1 MIAERELNSLY
12 YDKWRKLSKSRRDLD
27 LDQTRSSIEL
37 CPGYFNILQLIK
49 PQLQKMVL
57 FILDNVF
64 Q

>member
-12 YDKWRKLSKSRRDLD
+12 YDKWRKLSKSCHDLD

-49 PQLQKMVL
+49 PQL
-57 FILDNVF
+57 
-64 Q
+64 